1 MRRVKITTQIET
13 WAQDYA
19 DEMEGKV
26 AHAGFKSDTTP
37 LVKLQELE
45 NQLRDSK
52 TEILVQFGKRRY
64 HHYKADTQPQYADYV
79 KLIQTIYT
87 GLNNVKPSGYLAL
100 KNQFNKLVPDTEIV
114 KVRVKA
120 KRKTMS
126 FADRVVEAMRY
137 DAVQSKIF
145 GKYIR
150 LLGFRSCVYCNA
162 QFATTATV
170 SKVVKEKGVF
180 KKIRKVPGTFYELDH
195 NLPKSVY
202 PFLCTNFYNLQP
214 CCGSC
219 NRRKNSN
226 ALDYSVYYEDG
237 DGSDPRPLHFALL
250 PTDVIE
256 FRTNNK
262 CDNIGAHLCNAGSN
276 LPPTDKNSTLAKKFE
291 NMFGVQGVYD
301 EYKDLV
307 EELLWRHK
315 IYSKGYVSA
324 LDAQMTG
331 LGVSSF
337 DFKQY
342 ILGTYTD
349 DKDAFKRPFTIMLQ
363 DLWEQLEGKKASDI

>member
-1 MRRVKITTQIET
+1 MRRVKITPQIEA

-26 AHAGFKSDTTP
+26 AHAGLKSDAAP

-45 NQLRDSK
+45 NLLRDSK

-79 KLIQTIYT
+79 KLIQTVYT

-226 ALDYSVYYEDG
+226 ALDYSV
-237 DGSDPRPLHFALL
+237 LK
-250 PTDVIE
+250 
-256 FRTNNK
+256 FRK
-262 CDNIGAHLCNAGSN
+262 
-276 LPPTDKNSTLAKKFE
+276 
-291 NMFGVQGVYD
+291 
-301 EYKDLV
+301 
-307 EELLWRHK
+307 
-315 IYSKGYVSA
+315 
-324 LDAQMTG
+324 
-331 LGVSSF
+331 
-337 DFKQY
+337 
-342 ILGTYTD
+342 
-349 DKDAFKRPFTIMLQ
+349 
-363 DLWEQLEGKKASDI
+363 

>member
-1 MRRVKITTQIET
+1 MRRVKITPQIEA

-26 AHAGFKSDTTP
+26 AITGIKSDATP
-37 LVKLQELE
+37 LIKLQELE
-45 NQLRDSK
+45 NLLRDSK
-52 TEILVQFGKRRY
+52 TEILVQFGKRRF

-79 KLIQTIYT
+79 KLIQTVYT
-87 GLNNVKPSGYLAL
+87 GLNNKKPSEYRAL

-120 KRKTMS
+120 KRKTTS

-137 DAVQSKIF
+137 DAVQSKVF

-180 KKIRKVPGTFYELDH
+180 KRIRKVPGTYYELDH

-226 ALDYSVYYEDG
+226 PLDFSVYYEDG

-262 CDNIGAHLCNAGSN
+262 CDNIGAHLCNAGNN
-276 LPPTDKNSTLAKKFE
+276 LPPTDKNSTLAKQFE
-291 NMFGVQGVYD
+291 NLLGVQGVYD

-315 IYSKGYVSA
+315 IYSQGYVNA
-324 LDAQMTG
+324 LSAQMKR

-349 DKDAFKRPFTIMLQ
+349 ENDAFKRPFTIMLQ